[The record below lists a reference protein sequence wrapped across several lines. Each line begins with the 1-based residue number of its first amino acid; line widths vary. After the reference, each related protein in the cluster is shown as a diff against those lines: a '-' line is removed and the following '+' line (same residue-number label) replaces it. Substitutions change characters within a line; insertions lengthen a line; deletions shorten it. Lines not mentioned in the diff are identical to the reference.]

1 MINIK
6 KSQSGMTLIET
17 LVYLVLFAIFF
28 GGAISASYNVLEIGG
43 RNQTKVIV
51 QQEGDFLLAKID
63 WVLSGVDSINEPAA
77 GTSGSLL
84 SVNRVMGL
92 VGGVPQIEAVTIGF
106 PNGDMVIGYPN
117 RVPPATITL
126 SNSNIKI
133 TDLNFEHVKSTS
145 NDAEPESVTT
155 TFTITAKTE
164 NGADYSQN
172 FYSKTF
178 VRK

>member
-1 MINIK
+1 
-6 KSQSGMTLIET
+6 MTLIET
-17 LVYLVLFAIFF
+17 LVYLALFAILF
-28 GGAISASYNVLEIGG
+28 GGAINASYNVLELGA

-63 WVLSGVDSINEPAA
+63 WVLSGVDTINDPAA
-77 GTSGSLL
+77 GVSGSML
-84 SVNRVMGL
+84 SVNKVMGL
-92 VGGVPQIEAVTIGF
+92 DPVTNLPIIEPVTISF
-106 PNGDMVIGYPN
+106 PSGDMVIGYPN
-117 RVPPATITL
+117 RPTPNIIAL

-145 NDAEPESVTT
+145 NDAEPESIKT
-155 TFTITAKTE
+155 TFTITAKTDS
-164 NGADYSQN
+164 GAGYAQD